1 MAKRKKDAISKRP
14 DAATVAKKKPARF
27 KASAEEARTR
37 TAKVKETF
45 ATMGKL
51 WWELGAEVKA
61 CIDDFVPEALGRKAT
76 EWMKE
81 CFGDAWLKV
90 YRAHR
95 AIASL
100 PGVPKAKLEKI
111 SEGNA
116 YQLARLPAKVRKEP
130 AWIDKAIKLSNEN
143 FKEVVEK
150 AREKKGVKRDP
161 MVKWQEIFGIAS
173 VPKTLADLI
182 KHALEMAIKAEDG
195 DPDQK
200 EGRINGIELI
210 FSEFVTSQAQPGEI
224 VVEQQ
229 QVQQGEGQVESD
241 EIGQIMEETYGD
253 PLPEGTEI
261 AEVQPAEQREY
272 VNEDASEAEVGHS
285 LSKKRRKRASAA

>member
-1 MAKRKKDAISKRP
+1 MTKRKKDAISKKP
-14 DAATVAKKKPARF
+14 VEAPLKKPARF
-27 KASAEEARTR
+27 KATAEEARTR

-95 AIASL
+95 AIAAL

-116 YQLARLPAKVRKEP
+116 YQLARLPAQARRLPV
-130 AWIDKAIKLSNEN
+130 WIDRAIKLPNEE
-143 FKEVVEK
+143 FKAAVDKVRESKGEK
-150 AREKKGVKRDP
+150 REP
-161 MVKWQEIFGIAS
+161 MVKWNEIFRITS
-173 VPKTLADLI
+173 VPKTLAKVMRD
-182 KHALEMAIKAEDG
+182 ALELAGKNGEFDL
-195 DPDQK
+195 DTK
-200 EGRINGIELI
+200 EGRINAIELI
-210 FSEFVTSQAQPGEI
+210 FAEFITSQAQ
-224 VVEQQ
+224 
-229 QVQQGEGQVESD
+229 VQQKQEREIIVEAQSGEGTLEQVFDPTPIDGDIEQAQ
-241 EIGQIMEETYGD
+241 EILQ
-253 PLPEGTEI
+253 
-261 AEVQPAEQREY
+261 
-272 VNEDASEAEVGHS
+272 EAELTTGEVDPNV
-285 LSKKRRKRASAA
+285 LETPKSKKRKRASAA